1 MKKILSVLLAGALL
15 LSALAGCGGSATIS
29 TPASVDGTSS
39 AASTGGGSA
48 EKATLVI
55 WTRDRADASFIQPWI
70 DKYNESNQD
79 GVFLD
84 YQMYTDNFEQAL
96 DMAYSTNSGPDL
108 VGVSGMTD
116 IFTKYV
122 NQGQYVNIDQYMT
135 DEQKERY
142 KSLVA
147 DGIDAMDGKL
157 YYIPVFGSTGRLFY
171 NEGIFEK
178 CGIKEP
184 PKTLSE
190 MTATAK
196 TITDKLKGE
205 GVYGFAMNL
214 KSVSSALTRSVDF
227 IVERSGG
234 PKQGYDFGAGKY
246 DFSMYKEVMEQLK
259 TIFTTGI
266 AFPGCES
273 LDIDPLRT
281 QFAAGK
287 IGMYISWSHAD
298 PGVYQ
303 SQFPTQEKWN
313 VAQLPTIDGKVYSQ
327 SIQPYKGY
335 MITKNCK
342 APEKAWKACN
352 DLFYSDDFV
361 KAYHEAGLGCVM
373 VDDMKDKVN
382 APEILKG
389 KEDGLLGDNDKFW
402 PATPQELNSQA
413 VVVEG
418 NDQYATFAAMIF
430 GSEDIDKG
438 LAALTDRYNAAL
450 EKGIADGKGK
460 ELKISGW
467 DPANPTG

>member
-1 MKKILSVLLAGALL
+1 MKKMLSVLLAGALAM
-15 LSALAGCGGSATIS
+15 STLAGCGGGGT
-29 TPASVDGTSS
+29 ASTSS
-39 AASTGGGSA
+39 AAAPQGTASG
-48 EKATLVI
+48 EKTTIVL
-55 WTRDRADASFIQPWI
+55 WTRDRHDASFIQPRV
-70 DKYNESNQD
+70 DEYNKTNKD
-79 GVFLD
+79 GIFVD

-122 NQGQYVNIDQYMT
+122 NQGQYVSIDQYMT
-135 DEQKERY
+135 AEQKERY
-142 KSLVA
+142 KSLVSE
-147 DGIDAMDGKL
+147 GIDAMDGKL

-178 CGIKEP
+178 CGIQGP
-184 PKTLSE
+184 PKTMAE
-190 MTATAK
+190 MTKTAK

-214 KSVSSALTRSVDF
+214 KSPSSALQRSIDF

-234 PKQGYDFGAGKY
+234 PKQGYDFATGKY
-246 DFSMYKEVMEQLK
+246 DFSMYKEAVKEFN

-303 SQFPTQEKWN
+303 SQFPTKEKWN

-335 MITKNCK
+335 MITKTCK
-342 APEKAWKACN
+342 APEKAWKVCN
-352 DLFYSDDFV
+352 DVFYSDDFV
-361 KAYHEAGLGCVM
+361 KAYHEAGLSSVM
-373 VDDMKDKVN
+373 VDDLKDKVK

-389 KEDGLLGDNDKFW
+389 KENGLLGDTDKFW

-418 NDQYATFAAMIF
+418 NDQYTALAAMIL
-430 GSEDIDKG
+430 GSEPIDSG
-438 LAALTDRYNAAL
+438 LKALTDRYNAAL
-450 EKGIADGKGK
+450 QKGIKEGKGK
-460 ELKISGW
+460 EIKIANW
-467 DPANPTG
+467 DPANPNG